1 MPSANGGIVH
11 ADLLPQASLD
21 ARLRVGELDA
31 LGADPTPTTDD
42 PPLRIHERHA
52 MRPPRASRPTSDPGS
67 IARDLCVGH
76 SHCRCSNAPHAFEP
90 NRQTVT
96 HRLVPGHDPK
106 SRQSQNPR
114 TITKRSHRSSLV
126 GCTSREDTIESS
138 MASGVAFLFVRGPA
152 VRAATVRRG
161 AGVKAE
167 ARRGRATRGAW
178 TPVTFCPPH

>member
-114 TITKRSHRSSLV
+114 TIAARSHSSSLA
-126 GCTSREDTIESS
+126 GCTSRENAIQLW
-138 MASGVAFLFVRGPA
+138 MAKWDRFFGVQAAEQTANPTVVR
-152 VRAATVRRG
+152 
-161 AGVKAE
+161 
-167 ARRGRATRGAW
+167 
-178 TPVTFCPPH
+178 